1 VRAGRAGPGNPFFP
15 AVPDPD
21 PAAA

>member
-1 VRAGRAGPGNPFFP
+1 VRAGRAGPGNPSFP